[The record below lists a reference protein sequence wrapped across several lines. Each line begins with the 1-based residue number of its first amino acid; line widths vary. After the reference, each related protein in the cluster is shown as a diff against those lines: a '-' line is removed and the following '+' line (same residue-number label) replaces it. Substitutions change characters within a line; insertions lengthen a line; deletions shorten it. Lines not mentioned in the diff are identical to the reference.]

1 MTDVSTRS
9 RRSARDRWTWVG
21 LALLAFALRAWGLA
35 AQSLWSDEDITL
47 DRARLPL
54 GELLAQLPV
63 EHPPG
68 YFLLMSA
75 WTRLAGDGDY
85 ALRYPSLIAGVL
97 TVLLGGYVARRLVD
111 RRAGWVTGLLLAV
124 NPFLV
129 WYGQEA
135 RMYALLAALALA
147 ALACVLRAETARR
160 PLRWW
165 VAAGVA
171 TALTVYTHY
180 YGALLVLVLG
190 AWAGLDLVRRDRSA
204 LRGWLMAGLSALLLF
219 LPWTSQAL
227 AVLAFP
233 GWREPQVLRDIPGIV
248 LGAWSA
254 GTTEVLGV
262 AGWVTLLYVALA
274 LVGLYALVRAGIRT
288 ASVGAWRAC
297 LFLAMP
303 LLAMTLV
310 VIKTQDFH
318 PRYFFAALPAF
329 YLVVGSGAAALPRPV
344 FRVATSLLVLAALPS
359 LWGLYSGAGPQKP
372 NYHPFLR
379 AVEAAAGHEDTVLF
393 LDGPSLGLAR
403 RYEVADSPVK
413 IVNMRQDKGEPSSEA
428 VAQRAAELATEFPH
442 LWLAENGEANG
453 DIGRWLD
460 RSAYMVDEPRS
471 FQDIRLTRYF
481 APPSATAAAS
491 PKPAEVPPGQPS
503 GLELRGVPD
512 TVTPGAVL
520 TVELNWTE
528 RPANPWFGVSWYAAS
543 LRLAPE
549 DDPGHVVAA
558 ADSPLAQGHDLPR
571 FDEQAPAPAVDRRAL
586 SIPAD
591 LPPGSYRLS
600 VVLYVD
606 MTHEGGPHGEVGRW
620 LGPGVTVAPAP

>member
-1 MTDVSTRS
+1 MTNPSTRAG
-9 RRSARDRWTWVG
+9 RSARDRWTWVA

-54 GELLAQLPV
+54 GELLANLPV

-85 ALRYPSLIAGVL
+85 ALRFPSLVAGVL
-97 TVLLGGYVARRLVD
+97 TVLFGGYVATRLVG
-111 RRAGWVTGLLLAV
+111 RRAGWLTGLLLAV

-135 RMYALLAALALA
+135 RMYAPLAALSLA
-147 ALACVLRAETARR
+147 ALACVLHAETARR
-160 PLRWW
+160 PLGWW

-190 AWAGLDLVRRDRSA
+190 AWAILDLVRRDRA
-204 LRGWLMAGLSALLLF
+204 ATRGWLAAGATAALLF
-219 LPWTSQAL
+219 LPWLPRAL
-227 AVLAFP
+227 GVFSFP
-233 GWREPQVLRDIPGIV
+233 GWREPQVLGDIPGIV
-248 LGAWSA
+248 LSAWSA
-254 GTTEVLGV
+254 GTTEVLGI
-262 AGWVTLLYVALA
+262 AGWVTLLYVGLA
-274 LVGLYALVRAGIRT
+274 LVGMYALLRVGIRT
-288 ASVGAWRAC
+288 DSVGAWRAC
-297 LFLAMP
+297 LYFGLP

-329 YLVVGSGAAALPRPV
+329 YLVVGAGAAALPRPA
-344 FRVATSLLVLAALPS
+344 FGVAASLLVLAALPS

-403 RYEVADSPVK
+403 RYEVTDSPVK
-413 IVNMRQDKGEPSSEA
+413 IVNIREDKGEPSPEA
-428 VAQRAAELATEFPH
+428 VAQRAAELAAEYPH
-442 LWLAENGEANG
+442 LWLAENGDANG

-460 RSAYMVDEPRS
+460 SSAYRVDETHS

-481 APPSATAAAS
+481 APPPATAESSAGL
-491 PKPAEVPPGQPS
+491 AEAPPGQPS
-503 GLELRGVPD
+503 GLALRGVPGS
-512 TVTPGAVL
+512 VTAGAVL
-520 TVELNWTE
+520 PVQLEWAPH
-528 RPANPWFGVSWYAAS
+528 PASPWFGAYWYAAS

-549 DDPGHVVAA
+549 DDPSHVVAA
-558 ADSPLAQGHDLPR
+558 ADSPLAHGHDLPHVN
-571 FDEQAPAPAVDRRAL
+571 APAPEIDRRAL

-591 LPPGSYRLS
+591 LPPGKYRMS

-606 MTHEGGPHGEVGRW
+606 MSHEGGPHGEVGRW
-620 LGPGVTVAPAP
+620 LGPSVTVAPAP